1 MDTIATLNQTA
12 DRITEEKNLLL
23 AGLIAMSRGQDDL
36 ALAAFTSLL
45 AADEPSNLA
54 ATCAAQLLLKRRDM
68 KGAEAHYLLGLALRG
83 MYRNFD
89 AIRSFRTALSLEPDN
104 AEARMA
110 MDELLNV
117 QEP

>member
-1 MDTIATLNQTA
+1 MCLVPVFGPYG
-12 DRITEEKNLLL
+12 E
-23 AGLIAMSRGQDDL
+23 
-36 ALAAFTSLL
+36 AAAILL
-45 AADEPSNLA
+45 AATAREPSL
-54 ATCAAQLLLKRRDM
+54 
-68 KGAEAHYLLGLALRG
+68 AEAHYLLGLALRG

-89 AIRSFRTALSLEPDN
+89 AIRSFRTALTLEPDN